1 MRTPARSSAPN
12 NQVRQFHAPSLSG
25 TFTVAGASTV
35 AGVAE
40 TFVAVIGGATLFGG
54 DVARTFEGRCCT
66 TGTGAFCSGSG
77 GSGARVSDG
86 NAFEA
91 TGVSTLGEVSGA
103 AAGFSF
109 LTSACEAGGDCVA
122 FAVVASMPG
131 TVAAD
136 FCAAVSAGCF
146 AVLFDATVAG
156 IGLGSIDGVDSTFAA
171 SVEATTGGAT
181 VLCRQP
187 KS

>member
-25 TFTVAGASTV
+25 KFTVAGASTV

-40 TFVAVIGGATLFGG
+40 TFVAAIGGTTLFEG
-54 DVARTFEGRCCT
+54 DVARTFEGLCCT

-86 NAFEA
+86 DAFEA

-103 AAGFSF
+103 ATGFSF
-109 LTSACEAGGDCVA
+109 LSACEAGGDCVA
-122 FAVVASMPG
+122 FAVIASMPG
-131 TVAAD
+131 TVAA
-136 FCAAVSAGCF
+136 C
-146 AVLFDATVAG
+146 
-156 IGLGSIDGVDSTFAA
+156 
-171 SVEATTGGAT
+171 
-181 VLCRQP
+181 
-187 KS
+187 

>member
-1 MRTPARSSAPN
+1 MTTHTIMRMPATSGTPNSHVP
-12 NQVRQFHAPSLSG
+12 QVIELSLCG

-40 TFVAVIGGATLFGG
+40 TFVAAIGGTTLFEGDVAAGTLAAVTGGAALFEG
-54 DVARTFEGRCCT
+54 DVARTFDGLCCT

-103 AAGFSF
+103 ATGFSF

-131 TVAAD
+131 TVAAC
-136 FCAAVSAGCF
+136 FCAAV
-146 AVLFDATVAG
+146 
-156 IGLGSIDGVDSTFAA
+156 
-171 SVEATTGGAT
+171 
-181 VLCRQP
+181 
-187 KS
+187 